1 MKVHPIR
8 LKNYCELIQ
17 MQKHYLTILNE
28 VSPTARGI
36 VREYI
41 QRLNREIE
49 ARRESKKPRSGV
61 L

>member
-1 MKVHPIR
+1 
-8 LKNYCELIQ
+8 

-36 VREYI
+36 VHEYI

-49 ARRESKKPRSGV
+49 ARRERKKPRSGV